1 MAEVKEV
8 FSDNDG
14 WLYSKTVTREF
25 GENRIIKR
33 HDGTLFFCMV
43 QPLVVEPT
51 EHDLVA
57 IGVLV

>member
-1 MAEVKEV
+1 MAEAKEV
-8 FSDNDG
+8 FSDKYG

-25 GENRIIKR
+25 GVNSIIKR
-33 HDGTLFFCMV
+33 HDGTQVFCMV

-57 IGVLV
+57 IGVLL